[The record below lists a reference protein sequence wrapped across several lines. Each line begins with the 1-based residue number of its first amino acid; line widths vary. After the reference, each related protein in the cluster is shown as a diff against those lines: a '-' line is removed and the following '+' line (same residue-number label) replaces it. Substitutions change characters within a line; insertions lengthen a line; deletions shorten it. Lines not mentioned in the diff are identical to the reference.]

1 MFNLFLFISTL
12 LECFRFVTQICAI
25 GGFLCM
31 SVGEFMRKRR
41 EELGISLRQLSKLTD
56 LSENRLF
63 RIEHDRTNLY
73 AFEVNRL
80 SQGLYLSVSDIMVT
94 VEKYDTETV
103 SYADRML
110 YQRLKERMGDLDGK
124 D

>member
-1 MFNLFLFISTL
+1 
-12 LECFRFVTQICAI
+12 
-25 GGFLCM
+25 M

-63 RIEHDRTNLY
+63 RIENDRTNLY